1 MGNGPST
8 TNTTVQDAI
17 SSIMMNVLV
26 SNTQNCS
33 STSSIVQSISASAGN
48 NSAIVISD
56 NTIDSTVKSQ
66 LTCLMTAQLTQ
77 SSLSQIQS
85 QLQNSIANSTI
96 MFPNVTSATTNNNL
110 KQSFASYVSTNV
122 NMSNVL
128 AVAQQANIQQQIVA
142 SGGNNSS
149 IIISGNDMQAGMDI
163 FTQACTSAA
172 TSALQNFASSVIAS
186 GTASTEEVNALQ
198 PFADTAMSLGHDA
211 ANIASSGFS
220 AMSSTAKFGMF
231 MMMMV
236 VVIFIAIN
244 TKIKDMV
251 LGIFKRKKGSSE
263 SRHNVPNLTSEQL
276 LTRSGDIQ
284 KYAEE
289 QRNKEIQIKQQQL
302 HSQTQAPAASEPMNA
317 TQLAS
322 MGLNVAPES
331 ASGGS
336 SSVARITGS
345 AGSRLTITPITI
357 TGDP

>member
-8 TNTTVQDAI
+8 TNNTVQEAI
-17 SSIMMNVLV
+17 SNIMMNVLV
-26 SNTQNCS
+26 NNTQNCS

-48 NSAIVISD
+48 NSSVVITD
-56 NTIDSTVKSQ
+56 NVIDSKIKSQ
-66 LTCLMTAQLTQ
+66 LTCLMTAQLTR

-128 AVAQQANIQQQIVA
+128 ATAQQANIQQQIVA

-163 FTQACTSAA
+163 FTQACTQAA
-172 TSALQNFASSVIAS
+172 TNALQNFANSVIGS
-186 GTASTEEVNALQ
+186 GTASTEEINALQ
-198 PFADTAMSLGHDA
+198 PFADTAISIGHDVS
-211 ANIASSGFS
+211 NIATSGFN

-231 MMMMV
+231 MVMMV

-251 LGIFKRKKGSSE
+251 LGIFSKKKGSNDT
-263 SRHNVPNLTSEQL
+263 RHQAPNLTTEQL

-284 KYAEE
+284 KYLE
-289 QRNKEIQIKQQQL
+289 RKEASKNARI
-302 HSQTQAPAASEPMNA
+302 AASTPA
-317 TQLAS
+317 PSSTQPVVQDTTLSPSQLVA
-322 MGLNVAPES
+322 MGL
-331 ASGGS
+331 
-336 SSVARITGS
+336 SVDNITGN
-345 AGSRLTITPITI
+345 P
-357 TGDP
+357 

>member
-8 TNTTVQDAI
+8 TNNTVQEAI
-17 SSIMMNVLV
+17 SNIMMNVLV
-26 SNTQNCS
+26 NNTQNCS
-33 STSSIVQSISASAGN
+33 STSSIVQSISASEGN
-48 NSAIVISD
+48 NSSVVITD
-56 NTIDSTVKSQ
+56 NVIDSKIKSQ

-128 AVAQQANIQQQIVA
+128 ATAQQANIQQQIVA

-163 FTQACTSAA
+163 FTQACTQAA
-172 TSALQNFASSVIAS
+172 TNALQNFANSVIGS
-186 GTASTEEVNALQ
+186 GTASTEEINALQ
-198 PFADTAMSLGHDA
+198 PFADTAISIGHDVS
-211 ANIASSGFS
+211 NIATSGFN

-231 MMMMV
+231 MVMMV

-251 LGIFKRKKGSSE
+251 LGIFSKKKGSNDT
-263 SRHNVPNLTSEQL
+263 RHQVPNLTTEQL
-276 LTRSGDIQ
+276 LTSSGDIQ
-284 KYAEE
+284 KYS
-289 QRNKEIQIKQQQL
+289 QSKEVSKNARIGINV
-302 HSQTQAPAASEPMNA
+302 QTPTNVQTVTSIPDPSNTQPVVQDTTLNP
-317 TQLAS
+317 TQLVA
-322 MGLNVAPES
+322 MGL
-331 ASGGS
+331 
-336 SSVARITGS
+336 SVDKITGN
-345 AGSRLTITPITI
+345 P
-357 TGDP
+357 